1 MEMKDVDADEP
12 SERAANR
19 LFKNF
24 IGDDGRVYACSGR
37 NFFAFESN
45 GSIAWMVHLRY
56 TCNANIAPVHGYECS
71 VYGITNICKAN
82 YWQIYL
88 VAENRVLKIYPL
100 RIGTSEPA
108 LEVFF
113 GPGQGTE
120 EPGEIIG
127 ISASIFSSCVIINL
141 KNQGLFAYRLYGQL
155 MWTAGPVLNQHGYL
169 QGCTYNITECHFT
182 SVPVIDHCE
191 ASIYISNTVGEL
203 YSLSIR
209 GPYFKWIQDI
219 RSFGN
224 TFTITPG
231 NNGRLYVTIPD
242 AALVLALDV
251 STGHIFVQGS
261 IGPLSSSDYEPV
273 VDANGWISIGS
284 LDGFFYS
291 FSPIGAPRKFP
302 KSASLDSVIQ
312 VNPVL
317 DCSGYAVYISQTE
330 MEGKISQTI
339 AEYTYVS
346 ALKPKNVA
354 FTLLVPAS
362 GSTYWSGIDPG
373 NFLLKLSQ
381 SDLQH
386 FVLDER
392 TLLAFFAASS
402 KLVSFTS
409 VPCSNERAIIL
420 FLLIESVV
428 LVFLGAVVRYC
439 CIFWKKKKL
448 QGLSLGKFLEKR
460 RSLRSQKKAFDR
472 MITEL
477 ERKAS
482 EEAVANEVLET
493 LSDLVKEREDIKR
506 KLSTT
511 YSLGRDGEKSRSKSL
526 LPLRGDK
533 SRSYSF
539 QGSKNESVTIFHT
552 LSETTSS
559 GGYSSPIE
567 EADNNLSAKE
577 ESVADAKAKEKG
589 KGKAPVEVESSSD
602 DEIHENEYV
611 ADGASASQPLVH
623 PLYLEH
629 SCSGMEE
636 VKVNDD
642 DDDVKVMGHTDSES
656 GRLAEIRIS
665 LSSSISNLGA
675 SAELSGLSAL
685 LCSLLKSLPDSQFRC
700 IQLID
705 GKMPPFSSYPE
716 ELIHAMGTEDLIK
729 LPASSNSEH
738 GSENDDQYE
747 SGCEAIKS
755 GSTILN
761 SKALDEINGD
771 ATGTMLD
778 GVHENIGTSAMT
790 DCQKDVG
797 NSTPVLPIGFE
808 LTESVAVVDK
818 VSVSSVHVE
827 NGSLAVKSE
836 ISLSNHKNDETT
848 LALSGVKRPR
858 IAVDEQ
864 QPSVHVIYNSLPADV
879 QLYQTQDSN
888 LVLESGEET
897 YFPAL
902 RVGLDKPSA
911 VSFWVD
917 NRTTVQSSKEFIPLD
932 GTSVPLYDRGYSSA
946 LTSVDGSSGLDG
958 GVEKLDTSR
967 CFNCGSYSHALKDC
981 PKPRDNVAVNNARK
995 QHKSRRNQHVNSRN
1009 STRYYQSSR
1018 GGKYDGLIPGVLDAE
1033 TRKLLGLGELDP
1045 PPWLNRMREI
1055 GYPPGYLD
1063 PDVEDQPSG
1072 ITIFGD
1078 ETNHEEGE
1086 EGEILDSYTEPPR
1099 KMTVE
1104 FPGINAPI
1112 PENADERLW
1121 APVSSTINPS
1131 SDHPHHRDNHSSEHL
1146 RGHYYTEQRN
1156 NHPSENLSRGHY
1168 YTEKRWFGEMED
1180 DGPPGC
1186 EPGTSPSLSN
1196 HFRRHGDYES
1206 SHHSQSPRTSQSAPW
1221 SPSIGRSFSD
1231 RGRRSPLVQDRYGSS
1246 NYGHYGTFPY
1256 SSPR

>member
-45 GSIAWMVHLRY
+45 GSIAWMVHLSY

-71 VYGITNICKAN
+71 VYGVTNICKAN

-88 VAENRVLKIYPL
+88 VAENRVLKVYPL

-169 QGCTYNITECHFT
+169 QGCTNNITECHFT

-219 RSFGN
+219 RSFGS
-224 TFTITPG
+224 TFTVTPG

-251 STGHIFVQGS
+251 STGHILWQGS

-392 TLLAFFAASS
+392 TLLAFFAASRNGNP
-402 KLVSFTS
+402 L
-409 VPCSNERAIIL
+409 PCRSTL
-420 FLLIESVV
+420 
-428 LVFLGAVVRYC
+428 VRYC

-539 QGSKNESVTIFHT
+539 QGSKNESVAIFHT

-559 GGYSSPIE
+559 GGTAPLKRL
-567 EADNNLSAKE
+567 NLSAKE
-577 ESVADAKAKEKG
+577 EIADAKAKEKG

-642 DDDVKVMGHTDSES
+642 DDDDDVKVMGHTDSES
-656 GRLAEIRIS
+656 GRLR
-665 LSSSISNLGA
+665 
-675 SAELSGLSAL
+675 
-685 LCSLLKSLPDSQFRC
+685 RR
-700 IQLID
+700 
-705 GKMPPFSSYPE
+705 
-716 ELIHAMGTEDLIK
+716 
-729 LPASSNSEH
+729 
-738 GSENDDQYE
+738 
-747 SGCEAIKS
+747 
-755 GSTILN
+755 
-761 SKALDEINGD
+761 
-771 ATGTMLD
+771 TM
-778 GVHENIGTSAMT
+778 
-790 DCQKDVG
+790 
-797 NSTPVLPIGFE
+797 
-808 LTESVAVVDK
+808 
-818 VSVSSVHVE
+818 
-827 NGSLAVKSE
+827 
-836 ISLSNHKNDETT
+836 
-848 LALSGVKRPR
+848 
-858 IAVDEQ
+858 
-864 QPSVHVIYNSLPADV
+864 
-879 QLYQTQDSN
+879 
-888 LVLESGEET
+888 
-897 YFPAL
+897 
-902 RVGLDKPSA
+902 
-911 VSFWVD
+911 
-917 NRTTVQSSKEFIPLD
+917 
-932 GTSVPLYDRGYSSA
+932 
-946 LTSVDGSSGLDG
+946 
-958 GVEKLDTSR
+958 
-967 CFNCGSYSHALKDC
+967 
-981 PKPRDNVAVNNARK
+981 
-995 QHKSRRNQHVNSRN
+995 
-1009 STRYYQSSR
+1009 
-1018 GGKYDGLIPGVLDAE
+1018 
-1033 TRKLLGLGELDP
+1033 
-1045 PPWLNRMREI
+1045 
-1055 GYPPGYLD
+1055 
-1063 PDVEDQPSG
+1063 
-1072 ITIFGD
+1072 
-1078 ETNHEEGE
+1078 
-1086 EGEILDSYTEPPR
+1086 
-1099 KMTVE
+1099 
-1104 FPGINAPI
+1104 
-1112 PENADERLW
+1112 
-1121 APVSSTINPS
+1121 
-1131 SDHPHHRDNHSSEHL
+1131 
-1146 RGHYYTEQRN
+1146 
-1156 NHPSENLSRGHY
+1156 
-1168 YTEKRWFGEMED
+1168 
-1180 DGPPGC
+1180 
-1186 EPGTSPSLSN
+1186 
-1196 HFRRHGDYES
+1196 
-1206 SHHSQSPRTSQSAPW
+1206 
-1221 SPSIGRSFSD
+1221 SFSNNV
-1231 RGRRSPLVQDRYGSS
+1231 RSLWSFHVM
-1246 NYGHYGTFPY
+1246 NL
-1256 SSPR
+1256 

>member
-1 MEMKDVDADEP
+1 MKFPSQLNRLTIIHVEDVVSASSHSFYCNNLADEP
-12 SERAANR
+12 SKRAANR

-24 IGDDGRVYACSGR
+24 VGDDGRVYACSGR
-37 NFFAFESN
+37 NFFTFESN
-45 GSIAWMVHLRY
+45 GSIAWMVHLSY
-56 TCNANIAPVHGYECS
+56 TCNANIPPVH
-71 VYGITNICKAN
+71 VYGVTNICKAN

-88 VAENRVLKIYPL
+88 VAENRVLKVYPL

-108 LEVFF
+108 VEVFF
-113 GPGQGTE
+113 GPGQGLE
-120 EPGEIIG
+120 VPGEIIG
-127 ISASIFSSCVIINL
+127 VSASIFSSCVVINV
-141 KNQGLFAYRLYGQL
+141 KNQGLFAYRLFGQL
-155 MWTAGPVLNQHGYL
+155 LWSAGPVLYQHGYR
-169 QGCTYNITECHFT
+169 QGCRNNITECHFT

-209 GPYFKWIQDI
+209 GPSFKWIQDL
-219 RSFGN
+219 RSFGS

-231 NNGRLYVTIPD
+231 NNGHLYVTIPD

-251 STGHIFVQGS
+251 TTGHILWQGS
-261 IGPLSSSDYEPV
+261 IGPLSSADYEPV

-284 LDGFFYS
+284 LDGFLYS
-291 FSPIGAPRKFP
+291 FSPIGAPKKFP

-330 MEGKISQTI
+330 MEGKFSQTI
-339 AEYTYVS
+339 AEYTHVS
-346 ALKPKNVA
+346 ALKPKSVA
-354 FTLLVPAS
+354 FTLLAPAS
-362 GSTYWSGIDPG
+362 GSIYRSGIDPSK
-373 NFLLKLSQ
+373 FLLKLFQ

-409 VPCSNERAIIL
+409 IPCSDERTIIL
-420 FLLIESVV
+420 FLLIESLV
-428 LVFLGAVVRYC
+428 LVFLAAVVRYC

-448 QGLSLGKFLEKR
+448 QGLNLGKFLEKR

-477 ERKAS
+477 EQKAS
-482 EEAVANEVLET
+482 EEAVANEVLEK

-526 LPLRGDK
+526 LPLCDGK
-533 SRSYSF
+533 TRSHSF

-552 LSETTSS
+552 LSETSS
-559 GGYSSPIE
+559 GDYSSPIE
-567 EADNNLSAKE
+567 EDDNSLSENE
-577 ESVADAKAKEKG
+577 EFVADANAKG
-589 KGKAPVEVESSSD
+589 KGKAPVEVGSSSD
-602 DEIHENEYV
+602 DETDENEYV
-611 ADGASASQPLVH
+611 AADGPSASERHVH
-623 PLYLEH
+623 PLDL
-629 SCSGMEE
+629 EE
-636 VKVNDD
+636 VK
-642 DDDVKVMGHTDSES
+642 DVKVKGNTES
-656 GRLAEIRIS
+656 GSRRFSVAAAF
-665 LSSSISNLGA
+665 SN
-675 SAELSGLSAL
+675 SEFSV
-685 LCSLLKSLPDSQFRC
+685 
-700 IQLID
+700 
-705 GKMPPFSSYPE
+705 SSYSE
-716 ELIHAMGTEDLIK
+716 EIIHTMEIEDLIK
-729 LPASSNSEH
+729 PPASSNSEH

-755 GSTILN
+755 DSPPLD
-761 SKALDEINGD
+761 SEVLDEINGD
-771 ATGTMLD
+771 VTGTMPD
-778 GVHENIGTSAMT
+778 SVHEIIGTSMMT
-790 DCQKDVG
+790 DYKKDVG
-797 NSTPVLPIGFE
+797 FSIPAVSVGFE
-808 LTESVAVVDK
+808 LTESVAVVEK
-818 VSVSSVHVE
+818 ISVSPVHVKRE
-827 NGSLAVKSE
+827 IDTAGS
-836 ISLSNHKNDETT
+836 
-848 LALSGVKRPR
+848 LSGVKRPR
-858 IAVDEQ
+858 ITVDEQ
-864 QPSVHVIYNSLPADV
+864 QPSVHVTYNSLPRESKQKLEELLQQWSRWHSQSCSRSD
-879 QLYQTQDSN
+879 DSN
-888 LVLESGEET
+888 VVLESGEET

-911 VSFWVD
+911 VTFWVD
-917 NRTTVQSSKEFIPLD
+917 NQTKVQSSKEFIPLD

-946 LTSVDGSSGLDG
+946 LTSADGSSSLDG
-958 GVEKLDTSR
+958 GVEKLGTSR

-1009 STRYYQSSR
+1009 SARYYQSSR
-1018 GGKYDGLIPGVLDAE
+1018 GGKYDGLTPGVLDAE

-1055 GYPPGYLD
+1055 GYPPGYLE

-1078 ETNHEEGE
+1078 EPNHEEGE
-1086 EGEILDSYTEPPR
+1086 EGEIFDSYTEPPR

-1121 APVSSTINPS
+1121 APVSSTINQS
-1131 SDHPHHRDNHSSEHL
+1131 SEHPHHRNNHSSENL
-1146 RGHYYTEQRN
+1146 WGHYYSEQRN
-1156 NHPSENLSRGHY
+1156 NHSSENLSRGHY
-1168 YTEKRWFGEMED
+1168 YTEQRWFGEMED

-1196 HFRRHGDYES
+1196 HFRRHGDYDS
-1206 SHHSQSPRTSQSAPW
+1206 GYHSQSPRTSQSMPW

-1231 RGRRSPLVQDRYGSS
+1231 RGRKSPLVQDGYGSS